1 MSSKYTYKTKKG
13 NIWHITHKATL
24 TLYNGIFTSN
34 VEFGQPGSWSRDYK
48 FRADCDTS
56 NLLANS
62 SVPEISLNFSKRLS
76 IIEIEFS

>member
-1 MSSKYTYKTKKG
+1 MLASSLHET
-13 NIWHITHKATL
+13 
-24 TLYNGIFTSN
+24 
-34 VEFGQPGSWSRDYK
+34 SWSYKIKVSELARDNFCSSISSLSITVIK
-48 FRADCDTS
+48 SS